1 MRLELELYLLK
12 IKRFVRGLRDFSMS
26 LSVFAFCER
35 ALLIMAMFMFSA
47 LLSSASLH
55 AEDRGSGLLGA
66 SNDEKELKLSLSL
79 SIPPWVMR
87 DEDSGLKLEVLR
99 KALEVVGYKIR
110 PVYVSNARA
119 YKLFEHRQLDAV
131 LSPSRPVIHS
141 GYLSQSIVSFQN
153 VAISLK
159 KKGFP
164 EHIPISFLNNK
175 SVVAFQKAQQFLGA
189 EFGDMAKNNESYEEI
204 SQQSLQLN
212 LLFLREVDFI
222 VMDRSVFGY
231 FWKDA
236 VENVYPGDPR
246 FLQDIQVHELFEPTV
261 YHYLFLERSVRD
273 EFDLGLKKIKGDG
286 IYDKLVKDY
295 EQAFKEYKPQMSSSS
310 Q

>member
-1 MRLELELYLLK
+1 
-12 IKRFVRGLRDFSMS
+12 MS
-26 LSVFAFCER
+26 LPVVVFCER
-35 ALLIMAMFMFSA
+35 IVLTMAMFVFLA
-47 LLSSASLH
+47 LLGSPSLH
-55 AEDRGSGLLGA
+55 AEERGSGLMSA

-79 SIPPWVMR
+79 SIPPWVIR
-87 DEDSGLKLEVLR
+87 DEESGLKLEVLR
-99 KALEVVGYKIR
+99 KALEAVGYKIR

-119 YKLFEHRQLDAV
+119 YKLFEQRQLDAV

-159 KKGFP
+159 KKGFS
-164 EHIPISFLNNK
+164 EHIPMSFLNDK
-175 SVVAFQKAQQFLGA
+175 SVVAFQKAHQFLGP
-189 EFGDMAKNNESYEEI
+189 EFGEMAKNNPSYEEI

-222 VMDRSVFGY
+222 VLDRSVFGY

-236 VENVYPGDPR
+236 VEKMYPGDPR
-246 FLQDIQVHELFEPTV
+246 FLQDIQVHQLFEPTV

-273 EFDLGLKKIKGDG
+273 EFDLGLKKIKEDG
-286 IYDKLVKDY
+286 IYDGLVKEY
-295 EQAFKEYKPQMSSSS
+295 EQAFKEYKPLMSPSSG
-310 Q
+310 